1 MTKPRVIMADDHSLI
16 LAGMRRLVEEQCE
29 VVGMVEDGR
38 ALVEAAQKLRPDL
51 ILMDIAMPL
60 LNGLEAARQLSKLV
74 PESKLIFLT
83 MHASPTYAAEAFQ
96 SGPQGISSNALQR
109 RNSARQSSLSS
120 KANTTSRR

>member
-60 LNGLEAARQLSKLV
+60 LNG
-74 PESKLIFLT
+74 P
-83 MHASPTYAAEAFQ
+83 
-96 SGPQGISSNALQR
+96 GISSNAPQR
-109 RNSARQSSLSS
+109 RNSARQSRLSS